1 MSDTW
6 KSLPSS
12 KNATSWFDKV
22 HMLEPK
28 FRGRVMYLV
37 KTVDSVYDPT
47 DLLKVMVSP
56 SLLSSGFGWFDVPLV
71 RKYTGF

>member
-1 MSDTW
+1 
-6 KSLPSS
+6 
-12 KNATSWFDKV
+12 
-22 HMLEPK
+22 MLEPK